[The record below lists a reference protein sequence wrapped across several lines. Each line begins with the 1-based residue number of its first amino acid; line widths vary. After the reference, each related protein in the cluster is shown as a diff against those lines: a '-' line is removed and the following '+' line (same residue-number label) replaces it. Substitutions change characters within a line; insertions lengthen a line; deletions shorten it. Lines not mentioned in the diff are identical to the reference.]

1 MSVDRPTTG
10 QTPPLISRS
19 ASDGDRPIKVGRPS
33 GTGPLSAL
41 LPTVSRSLSD
51 SHPVPSHRVRQT
63 CLTPFDLLYAP
74 DVAMWVPSAAELA
87 FLAPGT
93 AWPLTA
99 RKVAAWGRHREARYL
114 FWIGGDNAPAGYAE
128 LDFMPGRR
136 DQMWIGHVV
145 VAPARRGRSYGF
157 AFIETLFKLAF
168 DIRGVSAVLL
178 VVLPDN
184 DAAIRCYRRAGMTD
198 MGFERKFFRSTG
210 QSCSFLRMGIDK
222 NHYLKC
228 VRRGRLSGRCLPIR
242 PQASDVW

>member
-1 MSVDRPTTG
+1 MSVQQPTTRH
-10 QTPPLISRS
+10 TPPLSSR
-19 ASDGDRPIKVGRPS
+19 AIGERDRPIAVGRAPV
-33 GTGPLSAL
+33 TAPLSAAL
-41 LPTVSRSLSD
+41 SSTPRSPSD
-51 SHPVPSHRVRQT
+51 SHDVPPRRVRQT

-74 DVAMWVPSAAELA
+74 EVATWVPSAAELT
-87 FLAPGT
+87 FLAPAT

-114 FWIGGDNAPAGYAE
+114 FWISGDDAPAGYAE

-145 VAPARRGRSYGF
+145 IAPARRGHSYGF
-157 AFIETLFKLAF
+157 TFIETLFNRAF
-168 DIRGVSAVLL
+168 NVHGVSAVLL

-198 MGFERKFFRSTG
+198 MGLERKFFRTTG
-210 QSCSFLRMGIDK
+210 QTCSFLRMGINK